1 MVYKEL
7 IKVIQEILPFVLLLI
22 VSCLIEFH
30 IRYGRGK
37 VSIENF
43 YIRGIRIL
51 ILIVIAIRLNYY
63 GGIYTFISFILTYI
77 ICAILDNRYREKFES
92 VWRLGTKDIEKYV
105 KVNKKITLVKWIKIR
120 CLAIKKSYG
129 ETFEIF
135 RFKIVTSIIA
145 IVILYFLYQELIKY
159 VLTQ

>member
-1 MVYKEL
+1 MDDKEL

-30 IRYGRGK
+30 IRYGRDK
-37 VSIENF
+37 KIRIENF

-63 GGIYTFISFILTYI
+63 GGVYTFISFILTYI

-92 VWRLGTKDIEKYV
+92 VWKQGTKDIVKYV
-105 KVNKKITLVKWIKIR
+105 KVNKKITLIKWIKIR
-120 CLAIKKSYG
+120 SLAIKKSYG

-135 RFKIVTSIIA
+135 RFKIITSIIA
-145 IVILYFLYQELIKY
+145 IVIIYFLVSSIN
-159 VLTQ
+159 